1 MLRSFLLQCCLLFCI
16 GVFAETIP
24 VKNIEEL
31 KAANK
36 RAKPGDI
43 VILQNGEWNNAVIE
57 LNCNG
62 TASQPVIF
70 KAETAGKV
78 IITGKSRLALGGS
91 FIVIDGWY
99 FTRGYAG
106 SDAAINFRISK
117 KELANDCRVTNTVID
132 NFNNPKRME
141 ENYWVSFSGK
151 RNRIDHCTFQ
161 GKKNMGVLMAIILD
175 DDRSRENFHSIDHN
189 YFGERLPLASNSGE
203 IIRIGV
209 SEHCQFNSNTQV
221 VDNFFEHC
229 DGETEIVSVK
239 SCSNVVRNNLF
250 KECQGGVVLR
260 HGNYNTVENNI
271 FLGNGKDGTGGVRII
286 NKGQWVVNNYFYEC
300 RGEGFRS
307 PLSIMNGV
315 PNSPAFRYVEV
326 TDAVVA
332 NNSWINCTPISLC
345 EGSDTERSVTPS
357 HVVFQNNAFFN
368 TKDKKIYN
376 AYDDISRISF
386 MSNAVSANIPQ
397 DVTAGFVK
405 VNASS
410 QKVKPGNTPFNM
422 SFAVSDSLKQIS
434 KTRLKGNLSDKAG
447 YNNKAFN
454 AVIKNA
460 EKNSGAAW
468 FSKIK
473 APIPDAV
480 KMLTARNGDELTQL
494 LAVNGGATT
503 IITLPDSYY
512 EIKTPVLVTG
522 KVTITSMQKLV
533 RFSSGELPYVFQILG
548 GSSLKMDQLS
558 ADLSDVKA
566 NAFIVS
572 DLAGSSDHS
581 ELVITNSNFNNLAGG
596 FFSASKSTML
606 DSVAVR
612 LTAFRNM
619 QGALFNFNNE
629 TDKKGYYNA
638 EHVTISNCSFTGNT
652 GQLLG
657 MLRGGND
664 ESTMGPILAFTNNN
678 VDNSGSSSAPL
689 IYLYGTQRSA
699 VTGNTFINS
708 SKNQALIQYADAVR
722 AAHSLFDNRFSAS
735 GNVITN
741 KFTIEEN
748 NTITK

>member
-1 MLRSFLLQCCLLFCI
+1 MLRSFLLQCCFFFSFAAL
-16 GVFAETIP
+16 AETIP

-43 VILQNGEWNNAVIE
+43 IILQNGEWSNNVIE
-57 LNCNG
+57 LNCAG
-62 TASQPVIF
+62 TVAQPIIF
-70 KAETAGKV
+70 KAQTTGKV
-78 IITGKSRLALGGS
+78 LITGKSRLALGGS

-99 FTRGYAG
+99 FTSGYAG
-106 SDAAINFRISK
+106 DDAVIDFRIDK
-117 KELANDCRVTNTVID
+117 KQLANDCRVTNTVID
-132 NFNNPKRME
+132 NYNNPKRMD

-151 RNRIDHCTFQ
+151 RNRMDHCTFQ
-161 GKKNMGVLMAIILD
+161 GKKNMGVLMAVILD

-189 YFGERLPLASNSGE
+189 YFGERPPLASNSGE

-209 SEHCQFNSNTQV
+209 SQHCRFNSNTQV

-315 PNSPAFRYVEV
+315 PNSPDNRYVEV
-326 TDAVVA
+326 TDAVVV

-345 EGSDTERSVTPS
+345 EGSDTERSVTPRR
-357 HVVFQNNAFFN
+357 VVFQNNAFYN

-386 MSNAVSANIPQ
+386 VSNAVSKNVMQ
-397 DVTAGFVK
+397 DVAAGFIK
-405 VNASS
+405 INSS
-410 QKVKPGNTPFNM
+410 PKKVKPGNTPFNL
-422 SFAVSDSLKQIS
+422 SSAVSDSLNEIA
-434 KTRLKGNLSDKAG
+434 KTRLKGSFSPKAG
-447 YNNKAFN
+447 FNNKGFN

-460 EKNSGAAW
+460 EKSSGTAW
-468 FSKIK
+468 FSKLK
-473 APIPDAV
+473 APAADPV
-480 KMLTARNGDELTQL
+480 KILTAKNGDELAQL
-494 LAVNGGATT
+494 LGDNGGAAA
-503 IITLPDSYY
+503 IITLSDSYY
-512 EIKTPVLVTG
+512 EVKQPILVTG
-522 KVTITSMQKLV
+522 NITLTSAQKLI
-533 RFSSGELPYVFQILG
+533 RFSSANLPYVFQIQG
-548 GSSLKMDQLS
+548 GSSFQLDKFS
-558 ADLSDVKA
+558 ADLAGV
-566 NAFIVS
+566 NAKVFITS
-572 DLAGSSDHS
+572 DLSGSSDHS
-581 ELVITNSNFNNLAGG
+581 EFVVTNSNFANLNGG

-606 DSVAVR
+606 DSVAAR
-612 LTAFRNM
+612 LTVFRNIK
-619 QGALFNFNNE
+619 GTIFDFNNE

-638 EHVTISNCSFTGNT
+638 EHVTISNCTFAGNS

-664 ESTMGPILAFTNNN
+664 ESTMGPLLAFTNNN
-678 VDNSGSSSAPL
+678 IENSGSAAAPL

-699 VTGNTFINS
+699 ITGNTFTGT
-708 SKNQALIQYADAVR
+708 SKNQTLIQYADAVR
-722 AAHSLFDNRFSAS
+722 AVHSLFDNRFSAS

-741 KFTIEEN
+741 KFTTEEN
-748 NTITK
+748 NITTK